1 MFVSYSPSMHRVLV
15 VGSGIQG
22 LNKAIKHHLLG
33 HQVVILEKREQIGGR
48 GSGDS
53 IRGFS
58 LENGPHFLLKNG
70 PLYKLIKKVGGIKPM
85 YRPLLPQKIQIAG
98 VGKLLPMDSP
108 SALLQYKKGLDK
120 VREDAAIFVSSWGL
134 DLPLRKKALFKQG
147 LLVPRTGWSGL
158 IGRIASAIDEAGIPI
173 QTNCV
178 VEEVIEGGVRLRDGR
193 KVEADSVFMCT
204 GPISER
210 KASTIDLVLSSKPLL
225 GLHGVIESE
234 TAIFDLAAINNAR
247 MQEGSHLSCISF
259 NGGVSHLENFLDKR
273 ASGWRDHILAIKRN
287 EAITIT
293 DNGGLS
299 DARI

>member
-22 LNKAIKHHLLG
+22 LSKAIKHHLLG

-134 DLPLRKKALFKQG
+134 DLPLRKRHFSSKVYWFQERGGQASLAELLRQLMKQG
-147 LLVPRTGWSGL
+147 YQSKRIVLLKKL
-158 IGRIASAIDEAGIPI
+158 LKEASD
-173 QTNCV
+173 
-178 VEEVIEGGVRLRDGR
+178 
-193 KVEADSVFMCT
+193 
-204 GPISER
+204 
-210 KASTIDLVLSSKPLL
+210 
-225 GLHGVIESE
+225 
-234 TAIFDLAAINNAR
+234 
-247 MQEGSHLSCISF
+247 
-259 NGGVSHLENFLDKR
+259 
-273 ASGWRDHILAIKRN
+273 
-287 EAITIT
+287 
-293 DNGGLS
+293 
-299 DARI
+299 